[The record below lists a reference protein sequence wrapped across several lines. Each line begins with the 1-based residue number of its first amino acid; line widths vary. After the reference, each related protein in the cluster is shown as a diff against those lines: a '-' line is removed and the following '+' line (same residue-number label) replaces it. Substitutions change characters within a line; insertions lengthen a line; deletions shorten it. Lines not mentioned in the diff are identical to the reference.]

1 MLLINEVKHDE
12 NKNSTELVCS
22 LCILRLFQQNQHK
35 QTRKEN
41 EMETGMHVCENQ
53 KGIIKI
59 NKTHGNSYKAT
70 YPKHEIRTSLTPRS
84 LLPGELSPLIMSQE
98 ICTFKGRR

>member
-1 MLLINEVKHDE
+1 MMKIKTQE
-12 NKNSTELVCS
+12 NLVSS

-41 EMETGMHVCENQ
+41 EMETGMHVCENE

-59 NKTHGNSYKAT
+59 NNTHGNSYKAT
-70 YPKHEIRTSLTPRS
+70 YLKHEIHTSLTLRS
-84 LLPGELSPLIMSQE
+84 LLPGELSPLITSQE
-98 ICTFKGRR
+98 ICTSKGRR